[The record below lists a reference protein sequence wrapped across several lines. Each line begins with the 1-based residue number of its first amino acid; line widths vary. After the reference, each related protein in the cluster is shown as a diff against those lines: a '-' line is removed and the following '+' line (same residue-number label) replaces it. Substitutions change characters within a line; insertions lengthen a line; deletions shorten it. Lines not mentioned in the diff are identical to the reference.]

1 MERAWQRAGV
11 ARLLGWPCANGEAL
25 MTTWLV
31 YTAVVVLYPRTA
43 LLPGADDCDMRAFLE
58 RFRREASPLLWLGV
72 VAGAVLFHVTPI
84 FTVFVPLP
92 AFLLR
97 DDVADRHAD
106 RISNTP
112 IYLVR
117 QSIFLV
123 KLAGGFAWGAHPDV
137 RARFA
142 LPPLAADPGTWR
154 VK

>member
-1 MERAWQRAGV
+1 
-11 ARLLGWPCANGEAL
+11 

-31 YTAVVVLYPRTA
+31 YTAVLILYPRTV
-43 LLPGADDCDMRAFLE
+43 LLPGAADCDMQAFLE

-84 FTVFVPLP
+84 FTVHVPLP
-92 AFLLR
+92 AFLLSDR
-97 DDVADRHAD
+97 LADRHAE
-106 RISNTP
+106 RIANSP

-123 KLAGGFAWGAHPDV
+123 KLAAGFRWGAHPDV

-142 LPPLAADPGTWR
+142 LPPLADDPGTWR
-154 VK
+154 TR